1 MNAVIFALA
10 LANLVL
16 PTLARLIV
24 SLASALADLKTEA
37 MVGFFMISPIKTWF
51 VPFTPCDRVRVLYT
65 RLGLVGAHTRA
76 HTRNLTRP
84 QTNNWYQ

>member
-10 LANLVL
+10 FANLIL

-24 SLASALADLKTEA
+24 SLASVLADLKTEA

-51 VPFTPCDRVRVLYT
+51 VPFTPCDWVNVLYIKFDS
-65 RLGLVGAHTRA
+65 VISYA
-76 HTRNLTRP
+76 
-84 QTNNWYQ
+84 